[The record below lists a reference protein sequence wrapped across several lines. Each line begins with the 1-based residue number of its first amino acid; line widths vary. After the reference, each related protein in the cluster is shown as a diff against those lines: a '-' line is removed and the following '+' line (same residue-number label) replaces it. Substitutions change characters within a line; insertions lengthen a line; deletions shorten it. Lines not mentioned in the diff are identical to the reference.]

1 MSSASQEI
9 PLILRNTKVH
19 YRIHSSPTTVPI
31 LSQVNPA
38 PATPSHFLK
47 IYCNII
53 LSSTLRSYKWTIS
66 LRIHHQNPECTSL
79 LSQTCCIA
87 TSPVHHILIDLIIQ
101 IVFGKQ
107 YKSWNSSLF
116 SLLQYLITSALLG
129 ANILLS
135 TLFSNTLSL
144 SSFLSVRDHASR
156 PFKAILTL
164 HQNNVIRFRSSL
176 TENIATTIKRHCCQC
191 YLCSR
196 LFSTEGSWFFLDV
209 TLCVFVW
216 SCEWSL
222 CSHLQRQAVC
232 GHS

>member
-9 PLILRNTKVH
+9 PLILRNTKVR

-31 LSQVNPA
+31 PSQVNPA

-47 IYCNII
+47 IHCNII

-79 LSQTCCIA
+79 LSQTCYIA
-87 TSPVHHILIDLIIQ
+87 PSPVHHILIDLIIQ

-107 YKSWNSSLF
+107 YKSRNSSLC
-116 SLLQYLITSALLG
+116 SLLQCLITSALLG

-144 SSFLSVRDHASR
+144 SSFLSVTDHASR
-156 PFKAILTL
+156 LCSFLSVTDHASRLSSFLSVTDHASHHFKAILTL
-164 HQNNVIRFRSSL
+164 HQNNVIRFHSSL

-196 LFSTEGSWFFLDV
+196 LFSTEGS
-209 TLCVFVW
+209 
-216 SCEWSL
+216 
-222 CSHLQRQAVC
+222 
-232 GHS
+232 